1 MEDTPVKSLKRAA
14 VVAVAGCATLAL
26 AGCSAGQITQTSNQ
40 VAAVDGAS
48 ASTEDG
54 AVAVRDVTVVLAE
67 DGQAALKFTATNQDT
82 SMKDHALKSV
92 DVNGQ
97 KVNITGNS
105 TIAYNCALVADSADG
120 LERMPQDNNG
130 NCIEY
135 TATALANDD
144 FAYGGNVPVTFNFDT
159 GSLDVVATVSA
170 PTLASGQVDRQ
181 VGENE
186 QTHEQKH

>member
-1 MEDTPVKSLKRAA
+1 MKSLKRVAA
-14 VVAVAGCATLAL
+14 AAVAGCATLAL
-26 AGCSAGQITQTSNQ
+26 VGCSAGQITQTSNQ

-54 AVAVRDVTVVLAE
+54 SVAVQDVTVVLAE

-82 SMKDHALKSV
+82 AMKDHTLKSV
-92 DVNGQ
+92 DVDGQ
-97 KVNITGNS
+97 NVTISGNS
-105 TIAYNCALVADSADG
+105 SIAYNCALVADSKDG
-120 LERMPQDNNG
+120 LERMPQDKND

-135 TATALANDD
+135 TATMLANDD

-170 PTLASGQVDRQ
+170 PTLASGQVDRE
-181 VGENE
+181 V
-186 QTHEQKH
+186 

>member
-1 MEDTPVKSLKRAA
+1 MMEDTPVKSLKRVAA
-14 VVAVAGCATLAL
+14 AAVAGCATLAL
-26 AGCSAGQITQTSNQ
+26 VGCSAGQITQTSNQ

-54 AVAVRDVTVVLAE
+54 SVAVQDVTVVLAE

-82 SMKDHALKSV
+82 AMKDHTLKSV
-92 DVNGQ
+92 DVDGQ
-97 KVNITGNS
+97 NVTISGNS
-105 TIAYNCALVADSADG
+105 SIAYNCALVADSKDG
-120 LERMPQDNNG
+120 LERMPQDKND

-135 TATALANDD
+135 TATTLANDD

-170 PTLASGQVDRQ
+170 PTLASGQVDRE
-181 VGENE
+181 V
-186 QTHEQKH
+186 

>member
-1 MEDTPVKSLKRAA
+1 MKSLKRVAA
-14 VVAVAGCATLAL
+14 AAVAGCATLAL
-26 AGCSAGQITQTSNQ
+26 VGCSAGQITQTSNQ

-54 AVAVRDVTVVLAE
+54 SVAVQDVTVVLAE

-82 SMKDHALKSV
+82 AMKDHTLKSV
-92 DVNGQ
+92 DVDGQ
-97 KVNITGNS
+97 NVTISGNS
-105 TIAYNCALVADSADG
+105 SIAYNCALVADSKDG
-120 LERMPQDNNG
+120 LERMPQDKNG

-135 TATALANDD
+135 TATTLANDD

-170 PTLASGQVDRQ
+170 PTLASGQVDRE
-181 VGENE
+181 V
-186 QTHEQKH
+186 

>member
-1 MEDTPVKSLKRAA
+1 MKSLKRVAA
-14 VVAVAGCATLAL
+14 AAVAGCATLAL
-26 AGCSAGQITQTSNQ
+26 VGCSAGQITQTSSQ

-48 ASTEDG
+48 GSTEDG
-54 AVAVRDVTVVLAE
+54 ALSVRDVTVVLAE

-82 SMKDHALKSV
+82 AMRDHTLQSV
-92 DVNGQ
+92 DVDGQ
-97 KVNITGNS
+97 NVTISGNS
-105 TIAYNCALVADSADG
+105 SIAYNCALVADSKDG
-120 LERMPQDNNG
+120 LERMPQDKND

-170 PTLASGQVDRQ
+170 PTLASGQVDRE
-181 VGENE
+181 V
-186 QTHEQKH
+186 

>member
-1 MEDTPVKSLKRAA
+1 MKSLKRVAA
-14 VVAVAGCATLAL
+14 AAVAGCATLAL
-26 AGCSAGQITQTSNQ
+26 VGCSAGQITQTSNQ

-54 AVAVRDVTVVLAE
+54 SVAVQDVTVVLAE

-82 SMKDHALKSV
+82 AMKDHTLKSV
-92 DVNGQ
+92 DVDGQ
-97 KVNITGNS
+97 NVTISGNS
-105 TIAYNCALVADSADG
+105 SIAYNCALVADSKDG
-120 LERMPQDNNG
+120 LERMPQDKND

-135 TATALANDD
+135 TATTLTNDD

-170 PTLASGQVDRQ
+170 PTLASGQVDRE
-181 VGENE
+181 V
-186 QTHEQKH
+186 

>member
-1 MEDTPVKSLKRAA
+1 MKSLKRVAA
-14 VVAVAGCATLAL
+14 AAVAGCATLAL
-26 AGCSAGQITQTSNQ
+26 VGCSAGQITQTSNQ

-54 AVAVRDVTVVLAE
+54 SVAVHDVTVVLAE

-82 SMKDHALKSV
+82 AMKEHTLKSV
-92 DVNGQ
+92 DVDGQ
-97 KVNITGNS
+97 NVAISGNS
-105 TIAYNCALVADSADG
+105 SIAYNCALVADSKDG
-120 LERMPQDNNG
+120 LERMPQDKND

-135 TATALANDD
+135 TATTLANDD

-170 PTLASGQVDRQ
+170 PTLASGQVDRE
-181 VGENE
+181 V
-186 QTHEQKH
+186 

>member
-1 MEDTPVKSLKRAA
+1 MKSLKRVAA
-14 VVAVAGCATLAL
+14 AAVAGCATLAL
-26 AGCSAGQITQTSNQ
+26 VGCSAGQITQTSNQ

-54 AVAVRDVTVVLAE
+54 SVAVQDVTVVLAE

-82 SMKDHALKSV
+82 SMKDHTLKSV
-92 DVNGQ
+92 DVDGQ
-97 KVNITGNS
+97 NVTISGNS
-105 TIAYNCALVADSADG
+105 SIAYNCALVADSKDG
-120 LERMPQDNNG
+120 LERMPQDKND

-170 PTLASGQVDRQ
+170 PTLASGQVDR
-181 VGENE
+181 EI
-186 QTHEQKH
+186 

>member
-1 MEDTPVKSLKRAA
+1 VKSLKRVAA
-14 VVAVAGCATLAL
+14 AAVAGCATLAL
-26 AGCSAGQITQTSNQ
+26 VGCSAGQITQTSNQ

-54 AVAVRDVTVVLAE
+54 SVAVQDVTVVLAE

-82 SMKDHALKSV
+82 AMKDHTLKSV
-92 DVNGQ
+92 DVDGQ
-97 KVNITGNS
+97 NVAISGNS
-105 TIAYNCALVADSADG
+105 SIAYNCALVADSKDG
-120 LERMPQDNNG
+120 LERMPQDKND

-135 TATALANDD
+135 TATTLANDD

-170 PTLASGQVDRQ
+170 PTLASGQVDRE
-181 VGENE
+181 V
-186 QTHEQKH
+186 

>member
-1 MEDTPVKSLKRAA
+1 MKSLKRVAA
-14 VVAVAGCATLAL
+14 AAVAGCATLAL
-26 AGCSAGQITQTSNQ
+26 VGCSAGQITQTSNQ

-54 AVAVRDVTVVLAE
+54 SVAVHDVTVVLAE

-82 SMKDHALKSV
+82 AMKDHTLKSV
-92 DVNGQ
+92 DVDGQ
-97 KVNITGNS
+97 NVAISGNS
-105 TIAYNCALVADSADG
+105 SIAYNCALVADSKDG
-120 LERMPQDNNG
+120 LERMPQDKND

-135 TATALANDD
+135 TATTLANDD

-170 PTLASGQVDRQ
+170 PTLASGQVDRE
-181 VGENE
+181 V
-186 QTHEQKH
+186 

>member
-1 MEDTPVKSLKRAA
+1 MKSLKRVAA
-14 VVAVAGCATLAL
+14 AAVAGCATLAL
-26 AGCSAGQITQTSNQ
+26 VGCSAGQITQTSNQ

-54 AVAVRDVTVVLAE
+54 SVSVQDVTVVLAE

-82 SMKDHALKSV
+82 SMKDHTLKSV
-92 DVNGQ
+92 DVDGQ
-97 KVNITGNS
+97 NVAISGNS
-105 TIAYNCALVADSADG
+105 SIAYNCALVADSKDG
-120 LERMPQDNNG
+120 LERMPQDKND

-135 TATALANDD
+135 TATTLANDD

-170 PTLASGQVDRQ
+170 PTLASGQVDRE
-181 VGENE
+181 V
-186 QTHEQKH
+186 

>member
-1 MEDTPVKSLKRAA
+1 MKSLKRVAA
-14 VVAVAGCATLAL
+14 AAVAGCATLAL
-26 AGCSAGQITQTSNQ
+26 VGCSAGQITQTSNQ

-54 AVAVRDVTVVLAE
+54 SVAVHDVTVVLAE

-82 SMKDHALKSV
+82 AMKDHTLKSV
-92 DVNGQ
+92 DVDGQ
-97 KVNITGNS
+97 NVTISGNS
-105 TIAYNCALVADSADG
+105 SIAYNCALVADSKDG
-120 LERMPQDNNG
+120 LERMPQDKND

-135 TATALANDD
+135 TATTLANDD

-170 PTLASGQVDRQ
+170 PTLASGQVDRE
-181 VGENE
+181 V
-186 QTHEQKH
+186 